1 MALPI
6 TIPNTF
12 ANATASIPLANLD
25 ANFVTVTNAIN
36 GIGNGSEAL
45 ANVNITGGSIV
56 NVTGIANAQV
66 NIIAGTG
73 LTGGGNL
80 TANVSLAIANTAVS
94 PGTFGGGTNA
104 AQVTVDQQGRITSAA
119 NVAIPQGTVTNV
131 ATGTGLTGGPV
142 TSTGTISLANTAVT
156 PDTYGNAT
164 NVPQI
169 TVDAQGRITSASN
182 VAISTS
188 SGTVTNVATGT
199 GLTGGP
205 ITTTGTIAIANTTV
219 AAGTYGNANTVSV
232 FTVNAQGQLTTAS
245 NTAIAI
251 GTAQVTGL
259 GTIATQ
265 ASSNVNITGGT
276 ISNTPIDFQ
285 DQLATRPTL
294 KDYSINGEVLG
305 ALNANTSLNF
315 ANANFFSATA
325 NANVTISF
333 ANASAANTLSGCV
346 LALTNGGSKTL
357 TWSNVAWSGNTAP
370 SLTSNGLD
378 ILVFVTYDAGTTVHG
393 MVASLNSYK

>member
-12 ANATASIPLANLD
+12 AAATTSIPLANLD
-25 ANFVTVTNAIN
+25 ANFTTVTNAIN

-45 ANVNITGGSIV
+45 ASVNITGG
-56 NVTGIANAQV
+56 NA
-66 NIIAGTG
+66 
-73 LTGGGNL
+73 
-80 TANVSLAIANTAVS
+80 
-94 PGTFGGGTNA
+94 
-104 AQVTVDQQGRITSAA
+104 
-119 NVAIPQGTVTNV
+119 
-131 ATGTGLTGGPV
+131 
-142 TSTGTISLANTAVT
+142 
-156 PDTYGNAT
+156 
-164 NVPQI
+164 
-169 TVDAQGRITSASN
+169 
-182 VAISTS
+182 
-188 SGTVTNVATGT
+188 
-199 GLTGGP
+199 
-205 ITTTGTIAIANTTV
+205 
-219 AAGTYGNANTVSV
+219 V
-232 FTVNAQGQLTTAS
+232 FTVANATS
-245 NTAIAI
+245 S
-251 GTAQVTGL
+251 
-259 GTIATQ
+259 TITNMT
-265 ASSNVNITGGT
+265 SSNVVITGGT
-276 ISNTPIDFQ
+276 VSNTPIDFQ

-305 ALNANTSLNF
+305 LLNANTSLNF

-346 LALTNGGSKTL
+346 LALTNGGSQTL

>member
-12 ANATASIPLANLD
+12 AAATAPIPLANLD
-25 ANFVTVTNAIN
+25 ANFTTVANAIN
-36 GIGNGSEAL
+36 GIGNGSETL
-45 ANVNITGGSIV
+45 VNVSITGGSIS
-56 NVTGIANAQV
+56 NVTGVANASV

-73 LTGGGNL
+73 LTGGGAL
-80 TANVSLAIANTAVS
+80 TANVNLAVADTAVI
-94 PGTFGGGTNA
+94 PATYGGGSNA
-104 AQVTVDQQGRITSAA
+104 AQVTVDQQGRITAAA

-131 ATGTGLTGGPV
+131 ATGTGLTGGPI
-142 TSTGTISLANTAVT
+142 TSTGTVS
-156 PDTYGNAT
+156 
-164 NVPQI
+164 
-169 TVDAQGRITSASN
+169 
-182 VAISTS
+182 
-188 SGTVTNVATGT
+188 
-199 GLTGGP
+199 
-205 ITTTGTIAIANTTV
+205 IANTTV

-232 FTVNAQGQLTTAS
+232 FTVNAQGQLTSAS

-305 ALNANTSLNF
+305 LLNANTSLNF

-333 ANASAANTLSGCV
+333 ANASAANTMSGCV

-370 SLTSNGLD
+370 QLTSNGLD